1 MYYRKLQLIGN
12 RLKNNKISLDYKSY
26 TIQIILNDN
35 LRFVG
40 FNGDTLDDLHPWTV
54 SSLEDYLKSEYKYT
68 GYLDDTKLYLSNEV
82 KYKVVDELINRQ
94 LLDNLDDIVQRN
106 KVKAESQDEDYFLTI
121 FDAKDPSRV
130 TGRYDAYRYY
140 DSGLIYLIDKL
151 TLTQYFGSYDE
162 IVNKLKEDLTD
173 WDIKFDGFENERG
186 NFIKQVDEPKDEE
199 DELDDID
206 QNTKDKE
213 IESELITAEDCANVN
228 WPGKD
233 EDGFCD
239 KVLQILRFK
248 RAILLQGPPGTGKT
262 KIAEALAYKW
272 FNRNDGRI
280 DTSPRDKTLPAGA
293 ELMYDITPVDSYH
306 FCEVQFSEEY
316 SYSDFVEGLK
326 PDEETGNWKMVPGP
340 LKSMCDRARENPNQ
354 KFILFIDE
362 INRANTE
369 AVIGEM
375 LNLMEKR
382 DRSITLKS
390 GSRLSM
396 PYNLYIIATM
406 NTIDRG
412 AGTLNFATISRFA
425 EIDIDSNSK
434 KYGAKGNKLTADDI
448 LTHKLSPVVS
458 GDSGYA
464 ELADRLTLL
473 MEILDRVNTRIA
485 YDTQVSANNSDI
497 KIGYRC
503 LYTGYQNS
511 DELNLA
517 AEFDLLPELKSRH
530 SRLSDKN
537 YDDCRKAIEK
547 FYQGNIKQMDDVEN
561 ALPIKDNR
569 V

>member
-1 MYYRKLQLIGN
+1 MYYVKLHVINRCSHLDIQYKDYDISIDIDNSVIFTGFN
-12 RLKNNKISLDYKSY
+12 RLTDESLDYLDISSIDDYLGK
-26 TIQIILNDN
+26 QDN
-35 LRFVG
+35 L
-40 FNGDTLDDLHPWTV
+40 NNQ
-54 SSLEDYLKSEYKYT
+54 
-68 GYLDDTKLYLSNEV
+68 LYLSDEV

-173 WDIKFDGFENERG
+173 WDIKFDGFENDRG

-206 QNTKDKE
+206 YDTKDKE

-280 DTSPRDKTLPAGA
+280 DTSPRDKKLPIGA

-485 YDTQVSANNSDI
+485 QDTQVSANNSDI

-511 DELNLA
+511 EELNLA

-547 FYQGNIKQMDDVEN
+547 FYQGNIKQMDDIES

>member
-1 MYYRKLQLIGN
+1 MYYVKLHAINRCSHLDIEYKDYDISIDIDNSVIFTGFN
-12 RLKNNKISLDYKSY
+12 RLTDESLDY
-26 TIQIILNDN
+26 
-35 LRFVG
+35 
-40 FNGDTLDDLHPWTV
+40 LDI
-54 SSLEDYLKSEYKYT
+54 SSIEDYLDKQNN
-68 GYLDDTKLYLSNEV
+68 LNNQLYLSNEV

-121 FDAKDPSRV
+121 FDAKDPSKV

-162 IVNKLKEDLTD
+162 IVDKLKEDLTD

-186 NFIKQVDEPKDEE
+186 NSIKQIDEPKNEE

-206 QNTKDKE
+206 QDAKDKE

-280 DTSPRDKTLPAGA
+280 DASPRDKALPIGA
-293 ELMYDITPVDSYH
+293 ELMYDETPVDSYH

-434 KYGAKGNKLTADDI
+434 KYGAKGSKLTADDI

-473 MEILDRVNTRIA
+473 MEILDRVNIRIA
-485 YDTQVSANNSDI
+485 QDTQVSANNADI

-511 DELNLA
+511 EELNLA

-547 FYQGNIKQMDDVEN
+547 FYQGNIKQMDDIEN

>member
-1 MYYRKLQLIGN
+1 M
-12 RLKNNKISLDYKSY
+12 
-26 TIQIILNDN
+26 
-35 LRFVG
+35 
-40 FNGDTLDDLHPWTV
+40 
-54 SSLEDYLKSEYKYT
+54 
-68 GYLDDTKLYLSNEV
+68 
-82 KYKVVDELINRQ
+82 
-94 LLDNLDDIVQRN
+94 LDNLDDIVQRN

-121 FDAKDPSRV
+121 FDAKDSSKV

-162 IVNKLKEDLTD
+162 IVNKLKEDLKD
-173 WDIKFDGFENERG
+173 WDIKFDGFEFDRG
-186 NFIKQVDEPKDEE
+186 SVIKQTEEPKDEE
-199 DELDDID
+199 DELDDIEQD
-206 QNTKDKE
+206 TKDKKV
-213 IESELITAEDCANVN
+213 ESDVINAEDCKNIN

-280 DTSPRDKTLPAGA
+280 DKSIKDIELPVGA

-434 KYGAKGNKLTADDI
+434 KYGAKGSKLTADDI

-473 MEILDRVNTRIA
+473 MEILDRVNNRIA
-485 YDTQVSANNSDI
+485 QDTQVSANNADI

-547 FYQGNIKQMDDVEN
+547 FYQGNIKQMDDIES

>member
-1 MYYRKLQLIGN
+1 MYYAKLHVRNRCSHLDIQHNDYDISIDIDNSVIFTGFN
-12 RLKNNKISLDYKSY
+12 RLTDESLDY
-26 TIQIILNDN
+26 
-35 LRFVG
+35 
-40 FNGDTLDDLHPWTV
+40 LDI
-54 SSLEDYLKSEYKYT
+54 SSIEDYLGKQDS
-68 GYLDDTKLYLSNEV
+68 LNNQLYLSNEV
-82 KYKVVDELINRQ
+82 KYKVIDELINRQ
-94 LLDNLDDIVQRN
+94 LLDNLDDIIQRN

-121 FDAKDPSRV
+121 FDAKDPSKV

-186 NFIKQVDEPKDEE
+186 NFIKQVDEPKDEG
-199 DELDDID
+199 DEID
-206 QNTKDKE
+206 SVDQTTEDKE

-280 DTSPRDKTLPAGA
+280 DTSPRDKMLPIGA

-434 KYGAKGNKLTADDI
+434 KYGAKGSKLTADDI

-485 YDTQVSANNSDI
+485 QDAQVSANNADI

-511 DELNLA
+511 EELNLA

-537 YDDCRKAIEK
+537 YDDCRKVIEK
-547 FYQGNIKQMDDVEN
+547 FYQGNIKQMDDIEN

>member
-1 MYYRKLQLIGN
+1 MYYVKLHAINRCSHLDIEYKDYDISMDIDNSVIFTGFN
-12 RLKNNKISLDYKSY
+12 RLTDESLDY
-26 TIQIILNDN
+26 
-35 LRFVG
+35 
-40 FNGDTLDDLHPWTV
+40 LDI
-54 SSLEDYLKSEYKYT
+54 SSIEDYLDKQNN
-68 GYLDDTKLYLSNEV
+68 LNNQLYLSNEV

-162 IVNKLKEDLTD
+162 IVDKLKEDLTD

-186 NFIKQVDEPKDEE
+186 NSIKQIDEPKNEE

-206 QNTKDKE
+206 QDAKDKE

-280 DTSPRDKTLPAGA
+280 DASPRDKALPIGA
-293 ELMYDITPVDSYH
+293 ELMYDETPVDSYH

-434 KYGAKGNKLTADDI
+434 KYGAKGSKLTADDI

-473 MEILDRVNTRIA
+473 MEILDRVNIRIA
-485 YDTQVSANNSDI
+485 QDTQVSANNADI

-511 DELNLA
+511 EELNLA

-547 FYQGNIKQMDDVEN
+547 FYQGNIKQMDDIEN

>member
-1 MYYRKLQLIGN
+1 MYYAKLLVRNRCSHLDIQYKDYDISIDIDNSVIFTGFN
-12 RLKNNKISLDYKSY
+12 RLTDESLDYLDISSIDDYLGK
-26 TIQIILNDN
+26 QDN
-35 LRFVG
+35 L
-40 FNGDTLDDLHPWTV
+40 NNQ
-54 SSLEDYLKSEYKYT
+54 
-68 GYLDDTKLYLSNEV
+68 LYLSDEV

-121 FDAKDPSRV
+121 FDAKDSSKV

-173 WDIKFDGFENERG
+173 WDIKFDGFEYDSG

-199 DELDDID
+199 DELDDTD

-280 DTSPRDKTLPAGA
+280 ATSPRDKTLPIGA

-326 PDEETGNWKMVPGP
+326 PDEETGNWKMIPGP

-382 DRSITLKS
+382 DRNITLKS

-434 KYGAKGNKLTADDI
+434 KYGTKGSKLTADDI

-485 YDTQVSANNSDI
+485 QDTQVSANNADI

-511 DELNLA
+511 EELNLA

-547 FYQGNIKQMDDVEN
+547 FYQGNIKQMDDIEN

>member
-1 MYYRKLQLIGN
+1 MYYAKLHVRNRCSHLDIQHKDYDISIDIDNSVIFTGFN
-12 RLKNNKISLDYKSY
+12 RLTDESLDY
-26 TIQIILNDN
+26 
-35 LRFVG
+35 
-40 FNGDTLDDLHPWTV
+40 LDI
-54 SSLEDYLKSEYKYT
+54 SSIEDYLGKQDN
-68 GYLDDTKLYLSNEV
+68 LNNQLYLSDEV

-173 WDIKFDGFENERG
+173 WDIKFDGFEYDSG

-199 DELDDID
+199 DELDDTD

-280 DTSPRDKTLPAGA
+280 ATSPRDKTLPIGA

-485 YDTQVSANNSDI
+485 QDTQVSANNADI

-511 DELNLA
+511 EELNLA

-547 FYQGNIKQMDDVEN
+547 FYQGNIKQMDDIEN

>member
-1 MYYRKLQLIGN
+1 MYYVKLHVRSRCSHLDIEYKDYDISIDIDNSVIFTGFN
-12 RLKNNKISLDYKSY
+12 RLTDESLDY
-26 TIQIILNDN
+26 
-35 LRFVG
+35 
-40 FNGDTLDDLHPWTV
+40 LDI
-54 SSLEDYLKSEYKYT
+54 SSIDDYLDKQNN
-68 GYLDDTKLYLSNEV
+68 LNNQLYLSNEV

-106 KVKAESQDEDYFLTI
+106 KVKAESQEEYYFLTI

-162 IVNKLKEDLTD
+162 IVSKLKEDLTD
-173 WDIKFDGFENERG
+173 WDIKFDGFEYDRE
-186 NFIKQVDEPKDEE
+186 NFIKQVDEPKDEG
-199 DELDDID
+199 DEIDSID

-280 DTSPRDKTLPAGA
+280 DTSPRDKTLPIGV
-293 ELMYDITPVDSYH
+293 ELVYDETPVDSYH

-434 KYGAKGNKLTADDI
+434 KYGAKGSKLTADDI

-485 YDTQVSANNSDI
+485 QDTQVSANNSDI

-511 DELNLA
+511 EELNLA

-547 FYQGNIKQMDDVEN
+547 FYQGNIKQMDDIEN

>member
-1 MYYRKLQLIGN
+1 MYYVKLHVRNRCSHLDIEYKDYDISIDIDNSVIFTGFN
-12 RLKNNKISLDYKSY
+12 RLTDESLDY
-26 TIQIILNDN
+26 
-35 LRFVG
+35 
-40 FNGDTLDDLHPWTV
+40 LDI
-54 SSLEDYLKSEYKYT
+54 SSIEDYLGKQNN
-68 GYLDDTKLYLSNEV
+68 LDSQLYLSNEV

-121 FDAKDPSRV
+121 FDAKDPSKV

-162 IVNKLKEDLTD
+162 IANKLKEDLTD

-186 NFIKQVDEPKDEE
+186 NFIKQIEEPKDEE
-199 DELDDID
+199 DKLDDIGQD
-206 QNTKDKE
+206 TKDKE

-280 DTSPRDKTLPAGA
+280 DTSSRDKTLPIGA

-434 KYGAKGNKLTADDI
+434 KYGTKGNKLTADDI

-485 YDTQVSANNSDI
+485 QDTQVSANNSDI

-547 FYQGNIKQMDDVEN
+547 FYQGNIKQMDDIEST
-561 ALPIKDNR
+561 LPIKDNR

>member
-1 MYYRKLQLIGN
+1 MYYAKLHVRNRCSHLDIQYKDYDIGIDIDNSVIFTGFN
-12 RLKNNKISLDYKSY
+12 RLTDESLDYLDISSIDDYLGK
-26 TIQIILNDN
+26 QDN
-35 LRFVG
+35 L
-40 FNGDTLDDLHPWTV
+40 NNQ
-54 SSLEDYLKSEYKYT
+54 
-68 GYLDDTKLYLSNEV
+68 LYLSDEV

-94 LLDNLDDIVQRN
+94 LLDNLDNIVQRN

-121 FDAKDPSRV
+121 FDVKDPSKV

-151 TLTQYFGSYDE
+151 TLTQYFGSYEE

-173 WDIKFDGFENERG
+173 WDIKFDGFEYERG
-186 NFIKQVDEPKDEE
+186 NFINQVDEPKDGV
-199 DELDDID
+199 DELDDTD
-206 QNTKDKE
+206 QDTKDKE

-280 DTSPRDKTLPAGA
+280 DTSHRDKALPVGA

-340 LKSMCDRARENPNQ
+340 LKSMCDRARENPSQ

-434 KYGAKGNKLTADDI
+434 KYGTKGNKLTADDI

-485 YDTQVSANNSDI
+485 QDTQVSANNADI

-511 DELNLA
+511 EELNLA

-537 YDDCRKAIEK
+537 YDDCKKAIEK
-547 FYQGNIKQMDDVEN
+547 FYQGNIKQMDDIEN

>member
-1 MYYRKLQLIGN
+1 MYYVKLHVRNRCSHLDIQYNDYDISIDVDNSVIFTGFN
-12 RLKNNKISLDYKSY
+12 RLTDESLDY
-26 TIQIILNDN
+26 
-35 LRFVG
+35 
-40 FNGDTLDDLHPWTV
+40 LDI
-54 SSLEDYLKSEYKYT
+54 SNIEDYLGKQDN
-68 GYLDDTKLYLSNEV
+68 LNNQLYLSNEV

-121 FDAKDPSRV
+121 FDAKDPSKV

-162 IVNKLKEDLTD
+162 IVSKLKEDLTD
-173 WDIKFDGFENERG
+173 WNIKFDGFENERG
-186 NFIKQVDEPKDEE
+186 NFIKQVDEPKDEG
-199 DELDDID
+199 DELDNID
-206 QNTKDKE
+206 QTTEDKE

-280 DTSPRDKTLPAGA
+280 DTSPRDNTLPIGA

-434 KYGAKGNKLTADDI
+434 KYGAKGSKLTADDI

-485 YDTQVSANNSDI
+485 QDTQVSANNSDI

-511 DELNLA
+511 EELNLA

-547 FYQGNIKQMDDVEN
+547 FYQGNIKQMDDIEN
-561 ALPIKDNR
+561 TLPIKDNR

>member
-1 MYYRKLQLIGN
+1 MYYVKLHARNRCSHLDIEYKDYDISIDIDNSVIFTGFN
-12 RLKNNKISLDYKSY
+12 RLTDESLDY
-26 TIQIILNDN
+26 
-35 LRFVG
+35 
-40 FNGDTLDDLHPWTV
+40 LDI
-54 SSLEDYLKSEYKYT
+54 SSIEDYLGKQNN
-68 GYLDDTKLYLSNEV
+68 LNNQLYLSTEV

-121 FDAKDPSRV
+121 FDAKDPSKV

-151 TLTQYFGSYDE
+151 TLTQYFGSYEE
-162 IVNKLKEDLTD
+162 IVSKLKEDLTD
-173 WDIKFDGFENERG
+173 WDIKFDGFEYDSG
-186 NFIKQVDEPKDEE
+186 NFIKQVDESKDEG
-199 DELDDID
+199 DKLDSIE

-213 IESELITAEDCANVN
+213 IESGLITAEDCANVN

-272 FNRNDGRI
+272 FNRNDGMI
-280 DTSPRDKTLPAGA
+280 DTSSRDKPLPIGA

-434 KYGAKGNKLTADDI
+434 KYGTKGSKLTADDI

-485 YDTQVSANNSDI
+485 QDTQVSANNADI

-511 DELNLA
+511 EELNLA

-547 FYQGNIKQMDDVEN
+547 FYQGNIKQMDDIEN

>member
-1 MYYRKLQLIGN
+1 MYYVKLHARNRCSHLDIEYKDYDISIDIDNSVIFTGFN
-12 RLKNNKISLDYKSY
+12 RLTDESLDY
-26 TIQIILNDN
+26 
-35 LRFVG
+35 
-40 FNGDTLDDLHPWTV
+40 LDI
-54 SSLEDYLKSEYKYT
+54 SSIEDYLGKQNN
-68 GYLDDTKLYLSNEV
+68 LNNQLYLSTEV

-121 FDAKDPSRV
+121 FDAKDPSKV

-151 TLTQYFGSYDE
+151 TLTQYFGSYEE
-162 IVNKLKEDLTD
+162 IVSKLKEDLTD
-173 WDIKFDGFENERG
+173 WDIKFDGFEYDSG
-186 NFIKQVDEPKDEE
+186 NFIKQVDESKDEG
-199 DELDDID
+199 DKLDSIE

-280 DTSPRDKTLPAGA
+280 DTSPRDKALPIGA

-485 YDTQVSANNSDI
+485 QDTQVSANNSDI

-547 FYQGNIKQMDDVEN
+547 FYQGNIKQMDDIEN
-561 ALPIKDNR
+561 TLPIKDNR

>member
-1 MYYRKLQLIGN
+1 MYYVKLHARNRCSHLDIEYKDYDISIDIENSVIFTGFN
-12 RLKNNKISLDYKSY
+12 RLTDESLDY
-26 TIQIILNDN
+26 
-35 LRFVG
+35 
-40 FNGDTLDDLHPWTV
+40 LDI
-54 SSLEDYLKSEYKYT
+54 SSIEDYLGKQNN
-68 GYLDDTKLYLSNEV
+68 LDNQLYLSNEV

-121 FDAKDPSRV
+121 FDAKDPSKV

-186 NFIKQVDEPKDEE
+186 NLIKQVDEPKDEG
-199 DELDDID
+199 DKLDDID
-206 QNTKDKE
+206 QDTEDKE

-280 DTSPRDKTLPAGA
+280 DIYPRDKALPIGA

-485 YDTQVSANNSDI
+485 QDTQVSANNADI

-547 FYQGNIKQMDDVEN
+547 FYQGNIKQMDDIEN

>member
-1 MYYRKLQLIGN
+1 MYYVKLHAINRCSHLDIEYKDYDISIDIDNSVIFTGFN
-12 RLKNNKISLDYKSY
+12 RLTDESLDY
-26 TIQIILNDN
+26 
-35 LRFVG
+35 
-40 FNGDTLDDLHPWTV
+40 LDI
-54 SSLEDYLKSEYKYT
+54 SSIEDYLDKQNN
-68 GYLDDTKLYLSNEV
+68 LNNQLYLSNEV

-162 IVNKLKEDLTD
+162 IVDKLKEDLTD

-186 NFIKQVDEPKDEE
+186 NSIKQIDEPKNEE

-206 QNTKDKE
+206 QDAKDKE

-280 DTSPRDKTLPAGA
+280 DASPRDKALPIGA
-293 ELMYDITPVDSYH
+293 ELMYDETPVDSYH

-375 LNLMEKR
+375 LNIMEKR

-434 KYGAKGNKLTADDI
+434 KYGAKGSKLTADDI

-473 MEILDRVNTRIA
+473 MEILDRVNIRIA
-485 YDTQVSANNSDI
+485 QDTQVSANNADI

-511 DELNLA
+511 EELNLA

-547 FYQGNIKQMDDVEN
+547 FYQGNIKQMDDIEN

>member
-1 MYYRKLQLIGN
+1 MYYVKLHVRNRCSHLDIEYKDYDISIDIDNSVIFTGFN
-12 RLKNNKISLDYKSY
+12 RLTDESLDY
-26 TIQIILNDN
+26 
-35 LRFVG
+35 
-40 FNGDTLDDLHPWTV
+40 LDI
-54 SSLEDYLKSEYKYT
+54 SSIEDYLEKQNNSNNQ
-68 GYLDDTKLYLSNEV
+68 LYLSNEV

-121 FDAKDPSRV
+121 FDAKDPSKV

-151 TLTQYFGSYDE
+151 TLTQYFGSYEE

-206 QNTKDKE
+206 QDTKDKE
-213 IESELITAEDCANVN
+213 IESELINAEDCANVN

-280 DTSPRDKTLPAGA
+280 DTSPRDKTLPIGA

-434 KYGAKGNKLTADDI
+434 KYGTKGNKLTADDI

-458 GDSGYA
+458 GDSEYA

-485 YDTQVSANNSDI
+485 QDTQVSANNSDI

-511 DELNLA
+511 EELNLA

-547 FYQGNIKQMDDVEN
+547 FYQGNIKQMDDIES

>member
-1 MYYRKLQLIGN
+1 MYYAKLHVRNRCSHLDIQYKDYDISIDIDNSVIFTGFN
-12 RLKNNKISLDYKSY
+12 RLTDESLDYLDISSIEEYLGK
-26 TIQIILNDN
+26 QNNLDN
-35 LRFVG
+35 Q
-40 FNGDTLDDLHPWTV
+40 
-54 SSLEDYLKSEYKYT
+54 
-68 GYLDDTKLYLSNEV
+68 LYLSDEV

-162 IVNKLKEDLTD
+162 IVNKLKEDLSD

-186 NFIKQVDEPKDEE
+186 NFIKQVDEPKDEG
-199 DELDDID
+199 DELDDIE

-280 DTSPRDKTLPAGA
+280 DTSPRDKTLPIGA

-434 KYGAKGNKLTADDI
+434 KYGAKGSKLTADDI

-485 YDTQVSANNSDI
+485 QDTQVSANNSDI

-511 DELNLA
+511 EELNLA

-547 FYQGNIKQMDDVEN
+547 FYQGNIKQMDDIEST
-561 ALPIKDNR
+561 LPIKDNR

>member
-1 MYYRKLQLIGN
+1 MYYAKLHVRNRCSHLDIQYKDYDISIDIDNSVIFTGFN
-12 RLKNNKISLDYKSY
+12 RLTDESLDYLDISSIDDYLGK
-26 TIQIILNDN
+26 QDN
-35 LRFVG
+35 L
-40 FNGDTLDDLHPWTV
+40 NNQ
-54 SSLEDYLKSEYKYT
+54 
-68 GYLDDTKLYLSNEV
+68 LYLSDEV

-162 IVNKLKEDLTD
+162 IVGKLKEYLSD

-186 NFIKQVDEPKDEE
+186 NFIKQVDEPKDEG
-199 DELDDID
+199 DELDGID

-280 DTSPRDKTLPAGA
+280 DTSHRDKALPVGA

-340 LKSMCDRARENPNQ
+340 LKSMCDRARENPSQ

-434 KYGAKGNKLTADDI
+434 KYGTKGNKLTADDI

-485 YDTQVSANNSDI
+485 QDTQVSANNADI

-511 DELNLA
+511 EELNLA

-537 YDDCRKAIEK
+537 YDDCKKAIEK
-547 FYQGNIKQMDDVEN
+547 FYQGNIKQMDDIEN

>member
-1 MYYRKLQLIGN
+1 MYYVKLHARNRCSHLDIEYKDYDISIDIDNSVIFTGFN
-12 RLKNNKISLDYKSY
+12 RLTDESLDYLDISSIEEYLGK
-26 TIQIILNDN
+26 QNNLDN
-35 LRFVG
+35 Q
-40 FNGDTLDDLHPWTV
+40 
-54 SSLEDYLKSEYKYT
+54 
-68 GYLDDTKLYLSNEV
+68 LYLSDEV

-162 IVNKLKEDLTD
+162 IVNKLKEDLSD

-186 NFIKQVDEPKDEE
+186 NFIKQVDEPKDEG
-199 DELDDID
+199 DELDDIE

-280 DTSPRDKTLPAGA
+280 DTSPRDKTLPIGA

-434 KYGAKGNKLTADDI
+434 KYGAKGSKLTADDI

-485 YDTQVSANNSDI
+485 QDTQVSANNSDI

-511 DELNLA
+511 EELNLA

-547 FYQGNIKQMDDVEN
+547 FYQGNIKQMDDIEST
-561 ALPIKDNR
+561 LPIKDNR

>member
-1 MYYRKLQLIGN
+1 MYYVKLHARNRCSHLDIEYKDYDISIDIDNSVIFTGFN
-12 RLKNNKISLDYKSY
+12 RLTDESLDY
-26 TIQIILNDN
+26 
-35 LRFVG
+35 
-40 FNGDTLDDLHPWTV
+40 LDI
-54 SSLEDYLKSEYKYT
+54 SSIDDYLGKQNS
-68 GYLDDTKLYLSNEV
+68 LNNQLYLSNEV

-151 TLTQYFGSYDE
+151 TLTQYFGSYGE
-162 IVNKLKEDLTD
+162 IVNKLKEDLSD

-186 NFIKQVDEPKDEE
+186 NFIKQVDEPKDEG
-199 DELDDID
+199 DELDDIE

-280 DTSPRDKTLPAGA
+280 DTSPRDKTLPIGA

-434 KYGAKGNKLTADDI
+434 KYGAKGSKLTADDI

-485 YDTQVSANNSDI
+485 QDTQVSANNSDI

-511 DELNLA
+511 EELNLA

-547 FYQGNIKQMDDVEN
+547 FYQGNIKQMDDIEN

>member
-1 MYYRKLQLIGN
+1 M
-12 RLKNNKISLDYKSY
+12 
-26 TIQIILNDN
+26 
-35 LRFVG
+35 
-40 FNGDTLDDLHPWTV
+40 
-54 SSLEDYLKSEYKYT
+54 
-68 GYLDDTKLYLSNEV
+68 
-82 KYKVVDELINRQ
+82 
-94 LLDNLDDIVQRN
+94 
-106 KVKAESQDEDYFLTI
+106 
-121 FDAKDPSRV
+121 
-130 TGRYDAYRYY
+130 
-140 DSGLIYLIDKL
+140 
-151 TLTQYFGSYDE
+151 
-162 IVNKLKEDLTD
+162 
-173 WDIKFDGFENERG
+173 
-186 NFIKQVDEPKDEE
+186 
-199 DELDDID
+199 
-206 QNTKDKE
+206 
-213 IESELITAEDCANVN
+213 
-228 WPGKD
+228 
-233 EDGFCD
+233 
-239 KVLQILRFK
+239 
-248 RAILLQGPPGTGKT
+248 
-262 KIAEALAYKW
+262 
-272 FNRNDGRI
+272 I
-280 DTSPRDKTLPAGA
+280 DTSSRDKPLPIGA

-434 KYGAKGNKLTADDI
+434 KYGAKGSKLTADDI

-485 YDTQVSANNSDI
+485 QDTQVSANNADI

-511 DELNLA
+511 EELNLA

-537 YDDCRKAIEK
+537 YDDCKKAIEK
-547 FYQGNIKQMDDVEN
+547 FYQGNIKQMDDIEN

>member
-1 MYYRKLQLIGN
+1 MYYAKLLVRNRCSHLDIQYKDYDISIDIDNSVIFTGFN
-12 RLKNNKISLDYKSY
+12 RLTDESLDYLDISSIDDYLGK
-26 TIQIILNDN
+26 QDN
-35 LRFVG
+35 L
-40 FNGDTLDDLHPWTV
+40 NNQ
-54 SSLEDYLKSEYKYT
+54 
-68 GYLDDTKLYLSNEV
+68 LYLSDEV
-82 KYKVVDELINRQ
+82 KYKGVDELINRQ

-121 FDAKDPSRV
+121 FDAKDSSKV

-173 WDIKFDGFENERG
+173 WDIKFDGFEYDSG

-199 DELDDID
+199 DELDDTD

-280 DTSPRDKTLPAGA
+280 ATSPRDKTLPIGA

-326 PDEETGNWKMVPGP
+326 PDEETGNWKMIPGP

-382 DRSITLKS
+382 DRNITLKS

-434 KYGAKGNKLTADDI
+434 KYGTKGSKLTADDI

-485 YDTQVSANNSDI
+485 QDTQVSANNADI

-511 DELNLA
+511 EELNLA

-547 FYQGNIKQMDDVEN
+547 FYQGNIKQMDDIEN

>member
-1 MYYRKLQLIGN
+1 MYYAKLHVRNRCSHLDIQYKDYDISIDIDNSVIFTGFN
-12 RLKNNKISLDYKSY
+12 RLTDESLDYLDISSIDDYLGK
-26 TIQIILNDN
+26 QDN
-35 LRFVG
+35 L
-40 FNGDTLDDLHPWTV
+40 NNQ
-54 SSLEDYLKSEYKYT
+54 
-68 GYLDDTKLYLSNEV
+68 LYLSDEV

-162 IVNKLKEDLTD
+162 IVGKLKEYLSD

-186 NFIKQVDEPKDEE
+186 NFIKQVDEPKDEG
-199 DELDDID
+199 DELDGID

-280 DTSPRDKTLPAGA
+280 DTSHRDKALPVGA

-326 PDEETGNWKMVPGP
+326 PDEETGNWKMVPGS
-340 LKSMCDRARENPNQ
+340 LKSMCDRARENPSQ

-434 KYGAKGNKLTADDI
+434 KYGTKGNKLTADDI

-485 YDTQVSANNSDI
+485 QDTQVSANNADI

-511 DELNLA
+511 EELNLA

-537 YDDCRKAIEK
+537 YDDCKKAIEK
-547 FYQGNIKQMDDVEN
+547 FYQGNIKQMDDIEN

>member
-1 MYYRKLQLIGN
+1 MYYVKLHAINRCSHLDIEYKDYDISIDIDNSVIFTGFN
-12 RLKNNKISLDYKSY
+12 RLTDESLDY
-26 TIQIILNDN
+26 
-35 LRFVG
+35 
-40 FNGDTLDDLHPWTV
+40 LDI
-54 SSLEDYLKSEYKYT
+54 SSIEDYLDKQNN
-68 GYLDDTKLYLSNEV
+68 LNNQLYLSNEV

-162 IVNKLKEDLTD
+162 IVDKLKEDLTD

-186 NFIKQVDEPKDEE
+186 NSIKQIDEPKNEE

-206 QNTKDKE
+206 QDAKDKE

-280 DTSPRDKTLPAGA
+280 DASPRDKALPIGA
-293 ELMYDITPVDSYH
+293 ELMYDETPVDSYH

-434 KYGAKGNKLTADDI
+434 KYGAKGSKLTADDI

-473 MEILDRVNTRIA
+473 MEILDRVNIRIA
-485 YDTQVSANNSDI
+485 QDTQVSANNADI

-511 DELNLA
+511 EELNLA

-547 FYQGNIKQMDDVEN
+547 FYQGNIKQMDDIEN

>member
-1 MYYRKLQLIGN
+1 MYYVKLHARNRCSHLDIEYKDYDISIDIDNSVIFTGFN
-12 RLKNNKISLDYKSY
+12 RLTDE
-26 TIQIILNDN
+26 
-35 LRFVG
+35 
-40 FNGDTLDDLHPWTV
+40 
-54 SSLEDYLKSEYKYT
+54 SLE
-68 GYLDDTKLYLSNEV
+68 YLDISSIDEYLGKQNSLNNQLYLSNEV

-151 TLTQYFGSYDE
+151 NLTQYFGSYDE
-162 IVNKLKEDLTD
+162 IVSKLKEDLTD
-173 WDIKFDGFENERG
+173 WDIKFDGFENEMG
-186 NFIKQVDEPKDEE
+186 NFIKQIDEPKDEG
-199 DELDDID
+199 DELDDIG
-206 QNTKDKE
+206 QNTEDKE

-272 FNRNDGRI
+272 FNRNDGMI
-280 DTSPRDKTLPAGA
+280 DTSTRDKVLPIGA

-434 KYGAKGNKLTADDI
+434 KYGAKGSKLTADDI

-485 YDTQVSANNSDI
+485 QDTQVSANNADI

-511 DELNLA
+511 EELNLA

-547 FYQGNIKQMDDVEN
+547 FYQGNIKQMDDIEN

>member
-1 MYYRKLQLIGN
+1 MYYVKLHVRNRCSHLDIEYKDYDISIDIDNSVIFTGFN
-12 RLKNNKISLDYKSY
+12 RLTDESLDYLDISS
-26 TIQIILNDN
+26 IQ
-35 LRFVG
+35 
-40 FNGDTLDDLHPWTV
+40 
-54 SSLEDYLKSEYKYT
+54 DYLGKQNN
-68 GYLDDTKLYLSNEV
+68 LDNQLYLSNEV

-162 IVNKLKEDLTD
+162 IVNKIKEDLTD

-186 NFIKQVDEPKDEE
+186 NFIKQIDEPKDEE

-206 QNTKDKE
+206 QDAKDKE

-272 FNRNDGRI
+272 FNRNDGKI
-280 DTSPRDKTLPAGA
+280 DTSPRDKMPPIGA

-485 YDTQVSANNSDI
+485 QDTQVSANNSDI

-511 DELNLA
+511 EELNLA

-547 FYQGNIKQMDDVEN
+547 FYQGNIKQMDDIEN